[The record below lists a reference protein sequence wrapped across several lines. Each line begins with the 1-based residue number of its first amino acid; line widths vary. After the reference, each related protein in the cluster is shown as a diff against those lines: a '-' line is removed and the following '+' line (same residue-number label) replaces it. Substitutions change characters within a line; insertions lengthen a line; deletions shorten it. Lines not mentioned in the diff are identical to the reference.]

1 MRQAV
6 NAINLKGLSPVII
19 ITAVFLGLFSYISPG
34 LVFCTLLTLG
44 LFLIISRGSDTNDK
58 RFVFTVISLALV
70 SRLIAL
76 IIVQYY
82 CFEKGVLDIL
92 GDAASNLEHGWTVSQ
107 FLIGESVIRKSLYV
121 DLGMYNVHGKTIFNG
136 TFFTLFGNDVPSLK
150 YLNIL
155 SVMTS
160 GWLVYD
166 LTRKIYSSSAG
177 KLAMTFVLFWPTLFF
192 WSITDLKESHLI
204 LAIIT
209 MLWLLNKIATE
220 KDIKFKLIFAV
231 LLAMS
236 IIYAIFLRVI
246 LMLPLMLLTL
256 GVIFIYFV
264 LRRGFNRAKGLIFIA
279 LIGSVILLFSQKEA
293 FLQPLKA
300 YYDVIL
306 GSYRGF
312 LTSGGWNYDLSLDF
326 NRNYYT
332 YSFFLKYLFGACFHF
347 ILEPL
352 PWHIYSFSMLAAYP
366 MMLIWYMMLFFSLI
380 GVIKIYRI
388 KKGNT
393 IFPFLVFFIL
403 YVIIAGMS
411 VSNIGT
417 AVRVRDVI
425 MPIVAIFA
433 SCGLTRFQ
441 DLPKETP

>member
-1 MRQAV
+1 MRPAV
-6 NAINLKGLSPVII
+6 NTVSSKGLSPVII

-34 LVFCTLLTLG
+34 LVFCTLLTLA
-44 LFLIISRGSDTNDK
+44 LFLIISRGSDTNDR

-70 SRLIAL
+70 LRLIAL

-82 CFEKGVLDIL
+82 CFERGLLDIL

-107 FLIGESVIRKSLYV
+107 FLIGESVIKKSLYV
-121 DLGMYNVHGKTIFNG
+121 DLGRYNVHLKIIFNG
-136 TFFTLFGNDVPSLK
+136 AFFTLFGNDVPSLK

-155 SVMTS
+155 SVVTS

-209 MLWLLNKIATE
+209 TLWLLNKIATE
-220 KDIKFKLIFAV
+220 KGIKFKLIFAV

-236 IIYAIFLRVI
+236 IIYAIFLRVT

-256 GVIFIYFV
+256 SVTFIYFT
-264 LRRGFNRAKGLIFIA
+264 LRWSFNRAKGLIFIA
-279 LIGSVILLFSQKEA
+279 LIGSVILLFSQKEV
-293 FLQPLKA
+293 FSQLLKA
-300 YYDVIL
+300 NYDVIL
-306 GSYRGF
+306 GNYRGF
-312 LTSGGWNYDLSLDF
+312 LTSGGRNYDLSLDF
-326 NRNYYT
+326 SQNCYT
-332 YSFFLKYLFGACFHF
+332 YSFFLKYLFVTTFHF
-347 ILEPL
+347 ISEPL
-352 PWHIYSFSMLAAYP
+352 PWHMYSFSMLAAYP
-366 MMLIWYMMLFFSLI
+366 MMLIWYMILFFSLI

-388 KKGNT
+388 KKGNA

-403 YVIIAGMS
+403 YVTMAGMS
-411 VSNIGT
+411 ICNIGT
-417 AVRVRDVI
+417 AVRVRDMI
-425 MPIVAIFA
+425 MPIIAIFA
-433 SCGLTRFQ
+433 SCGLTRFP